1 MNHRLVKEVIHV
13 TDWVFE
19 GSVEVMRIVLDAE
32 EARIERERQ
41 EQQHQYE
48 E

>member
-1 MNHRLVKEVIHV
+1 M

-32 EARIERERQ
+32 VARAERQ
-41 EQQHQYE
+41 EQQHQDE